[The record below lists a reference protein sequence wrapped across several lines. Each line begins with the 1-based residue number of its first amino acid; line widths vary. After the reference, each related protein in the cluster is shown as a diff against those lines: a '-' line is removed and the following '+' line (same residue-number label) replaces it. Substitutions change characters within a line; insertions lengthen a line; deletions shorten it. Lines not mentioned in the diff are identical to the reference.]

1 MASGELMT
9 ADRKGQQLKV
19 GDVVTMIGRVERVTR
34 EGVFIK
40 VRDGLSVYV
49 QPDAVEVIR

>member
-1 MASGELMT
+1 MT